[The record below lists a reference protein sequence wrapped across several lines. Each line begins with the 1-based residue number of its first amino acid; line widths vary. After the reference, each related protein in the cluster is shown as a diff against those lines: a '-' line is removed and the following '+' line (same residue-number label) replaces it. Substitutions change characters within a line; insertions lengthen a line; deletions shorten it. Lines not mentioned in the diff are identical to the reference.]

1 MDNRDLYLSVADLV
15 ARNAGNGRS
24 LEDFLRALRAA
35 LESHHAEPAIT
46 PAQFVAALEAGF
58 SDPVAERDAG
68 WRLEDLSGGADDSP
82 ADAAAVDRILKCQV
96 LDMEDA
102 EVSGALA
109 DEYRGFG
116 RSVGRPE
123 GTVRATAGYFYNW
136 SPRTYVECGIAGAF
150 GGWEPGD
157 DTGRVLVSGEV
168 AVLTGEGIKS
178 VPAEEIESP
187 VVELSLLS
195 WEQVADFLWCGQNY
209 E

>member
-1 MDNRDLYLSVADLV
+1 MDNRDLYLAVADLV
-15 ARNAGNGRS
+15 ARNAGNDRS

-35 LESHHAEPAIT
+35 FEPHYGEPALT
-46 PAQFVAALEAGF
+46 PEGFVAALDAAF
-58 SDPVAERDAG
+58 SGPVPERDAG
-68 WRLEDLSGGADDSP
+68 WRLQDLSGGEDAP
-82 ADAAAVDRILKCQV
+82 GDAAAVDRTLKCQV

-102 EVSGALA
+102 AMSGALR

-123 GTVRATAGYFYNW
+123 EMARATADHFYNW
-136 SPRTYVECGIAGAF
+136 DPRTYVECGGDGAF

-157 DTGRVLVSGEV
+157 ETGRSLVPGEV
-168 AVLTGEGIKS
+168 AVLTDEGIVS
-178 VPAEEIESP
+178 VPADQMASP
-187 VVELSLLS
+187 IVELPLLT